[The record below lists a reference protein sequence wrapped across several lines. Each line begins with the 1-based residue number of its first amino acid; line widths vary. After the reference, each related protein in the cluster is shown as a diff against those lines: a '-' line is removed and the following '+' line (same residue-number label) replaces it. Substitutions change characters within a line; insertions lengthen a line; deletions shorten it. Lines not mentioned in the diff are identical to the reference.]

1 MKFFFGII
9 VPILLLFNVSYAGI
23 TQKKEAPSFAF
34 TADDKVKNFEEN
46 ETIIKDNSTDIK
58 TDKYWNKPLTKL
70 DYALMQF
77 KKTADETTKKII
89 KDKEGIY
96 RYFNR
101 LEHPKKYRDV
111 TGKYGDYD
119 VSNAVYFDEKTG
131 KIIVSFNITDLGKP
145 KEPMSEIC
153 KKIMKYDLMFMPPQK
168 MRGYTYH
175 NRILKE
181 IYRGDDYKNYTKHLE
196 KIANNLVYILSLTS
210 NIATSETKADED
222 MFQMTCYKLNSE
234 ENYILRKISYGFVE
248 D

>member
-101 LEHPKKYRDV
+101 LEHPK
-111 TGKYGDYD
+111 
-119 VSNAVYFDEKTG
+119 
-131 KIIVSFNITDLGKP
+131 NI
-145 KEPMSEIC
+145 
-153 KKIMKYDLMFMPPQK
+153 
-168 MRGYTYH
+168 
-175 NRILKE
+175 
-181 IYRGDDYKNYTKHLE
+181 
-196 KIANNLVYILSLTS
+196 
-210 NIATSETKADED
+210 ET
-222 MFQMTCYKLNSE
+222 
-234 ENYILRKISYGFVE
+234 
-248 D
+248 